1 MSDYIDQKEREYQN
15 EIVKLFCDELKY
27 DYLGKL
33 QYAKSKTTLDNGEKN
48 SPIIDSEVRRFLSSP
63 SNHYTDFQI
72 EEALRIL
79 KEETRLPDKKRG
91 ILSDTSNSVYERLI
105 THIAIQPDAEHKHEN
120 VTLFDFDNPFTNHF
134 AIAEEVSYIDPLTGK
149 HSRPDIVVYVNGIAL
164 CVIELKRS
172 TVSLEEGIKQSLSNE
187 LDLIPSFFTT
197 TQFTVAASDKNGFKY
212 ATILTPQKFWCHWKR
227 DDHAVGVKLTDKE
240 SFREFFRK
248 DVFFDLFRNGVIND
262 GGRKKVMRP
271 HQFHALRAA
280 MPRLKEKTDG
290 VIWHSQGSGKSL
302 TMVWLAKYI
311 RRNFN
316 NPRVLVIT
324 DRTELDVQINNT
336 FLGASESIYQAKSA
350 DDLLDALQMA
360 NRVKDNSH
368 KSWLV
373 CSLIHKFGRHINPE
387 TGKEEVGDDNANIPL
402 EKYLEEL
409 QALLKAKYPNGFK
422 AKGEHKFVF
431 VDECHRTQGGRLHEA
446 MRAIMGSDVMF
457 IGFTGTPLL
466 HEEKKKGGYAQYTK
480 VANES
485 EHRFGPFIHKY
496 LHKEAVDD
504 KVILDLQYEGRDV
517 EQEVSD
523 KNKLDE
529 KLDEMMKGVAE
540 ENRRNIEDRW
550 ATVQKIYSS
559 KERIERIANSIF
571 DDMARYPLNQDW
583 CNAMLVCDSIY
594 SAYKYYQYFQHKAD
608 NTILKDRCAVVTSY
622 NPNDGDLRKKEDGDE
637 ATQDE
642 AKFKNEMATQS
653 HKDLGVR
660 NAEEYEV
667 KAKRLFVNQPAC
679 MKLLIVVDKL
689 LTGFDAPSATYLY
702 IDKDMR
708 DHNLF
713 QAICRVNRLGVDLKR
728 DPDDENSET
737 IFTHKEFGFIVDFKH
752 TFSNIKNAITNF
764 NDANGG
770 LSGYDPE
777 DIEGLLEDAITRNK
791 KRLND
796 AKEAYD
802 AMRSDWERQGIH
814 TVDEVVEYFLTDFEN
829 NPAKERRL
837 LFYKITQ
844 AFVVAY
850 HNIADY
856 IIRAGFTQEEAD
868 CLHKSACEAS
878 SLRQRVKQASDEDFD
893 VKMRDPQM
901 RQLLDRYIRADEAD
915 TIIPATADFSFL
927 DLLTSSSNTDDAARK
942 AEEEAGSKKAAAE
955 KITAKARLVINDWK
969 QRDKAQGESFAVRLQ
984 TIIDEIKK
992 ETEVT
997 VETIKQLIELIKSM
1011 NGKSATPESL
1021 TSDFEKAL
1029 WNNRSDWTKLDNDAA
1044 IELILTISEYF
1055 QIKVFDG
1062 WKDLTRPA
1070 GFKCLKG
1077 LNKILGENSNEE
1089 QIYAVH
1095 SIAAN
1100 NL

>member
-1 MSDYIDQKEREYQN
+1 MNDYIDQKEREYQN
-15 EIVKLFCDELKY
+15 EIVKLFRDELQY

-33 QYAKSKTTLDNGEKN
+33 QYAKNKNTLDNGQKN
-48 SPIIDSEVRRFLSSP
+48 SPIIEEEVRRFLSSEC
-63 SNHYTDFQI
+63 NHYTDLQI
-72 EEALRIL
+72 EEAIHII
-79 KEETRLPDKKRG
+79 KEETQLSDKKRG
-91 ILSDTSNSVYERLI
+91 ILSDTSNCVYERLT
-105 THIAIQPDAEHKHEN
+105 THISIQPDAEHNHEN
-120 VTLFDFDNPFTNHF
+120 VSLFNFNDPLKNNF

-172 TVSLEEGIKQSLSNE
+172 TVSLEEGIKQTLSNE

-197 TQFTVAASDKNGFKY
+197 TQYTVAASDKNGFKY
-212 ATILTPQKFWCHWKR
+212 ATILTPQKFWCHWKH
-227 DDHAVGVKLTDKE
+227 DDHSIGEKLTDKE
-240 SFREFFRK
+240 AFREFFRK
-248 DVFFDLFRNGVIND
+248 DVFFDLFRYGVIND
-262 GGRKKVMRP
+262 GGKKKVMRP

-280 MPRLKEKTDG
+280 MPRLKEKRDG

-311 RRNFN
+311 RKNFS

-336 FLGASESIYQAKSA
+336 FLGTGEKIYQTKSA
-350 DDLLDALQMA
+350 DDLLDALQMT
-360 NRVKDNSH
+360 NRGKNNDH
-368 KSWLV
+368 KSWLI

-387 TGKEEVGDDNANIPL
+387 TGKEELGDDNASVPL
-402 EKYLEEL
+402 ERYLNEL
-409 QALLKAKYPNGFK
+409 QELLKTKYPNGFN

-446 MRAIMGSDVMF
+446 MRSIMGNDVMF

-466 HEEKKKGGYAQYTK
+466 HEEKKKGGYAQYVK
-480 VANES
+480 VANET

-504 KVILDLQYEGRDV
+504 KVIHDLQYEGRDV
-517 EQEVSD
+517 EQQVSD
-523 KNKLDE
+523 KSKLDA
-529 KLDEMMKGVAE
+529 KLEEMMQGVAE
-540 ENRRNIEDRW
+540 ENRKNIEDRW

-571 DDMARYPLNQDW
+571 DDMARYPLDQDW

-622 NPNDGDLRKKEDGDE
+622 NPSDYDLRKKEDGDE

-653 HKDLGVR
+653 YKDLGVR
-660 NAEEYEV
+660 NADEYEA
-667 KAKRLFVNQPAC
+667 KAKRIFVNQPSR

-713 QAICRVNRLGVDLKR
+713 QAICRVNRLGVDLKK
-728 DPDDENSET
+728 DPDDDNSPT
-737 IFTHKEFGFIVDFKH
+737 IFTHKEFGLIVDFKH
-752 TFSNIKNAITNF
+752 TFANIRDAITNF
-764 NDANGG
+764 NDENGG
-770 LSGYDPE
+770 FSGYDPE
-777 DIEGLLEDAITRNK
+777 DVEGLLEDAITRNK
-791 KRLND
+791 KRLKE

-802 AMRSDWERQGIH
+802 AMQSDWERQGIS
-814 TVDEVVEYFLTDFEN
+814 TADEVVDYFQTDFEN
-829 NPAKERRL
+829 NPAKERRM

-850 HNIADY
+850 HNIADH
-856 IIRAGFTQEEAD
+856 IIRAGFTEEEANK
-868 CLHKSACEAS
+868 LHKKVCEAS
-878 SLRQRVKQASDEDFD
+878 SLSQRVKQASAEDFD
-893 VKMRDPQM
+893 LKMRDPQM
-901 RQLLDRYIRADEAD
+901 RQLLDRYIRAEEAD

-927 DLLTSSSNTDDAARK
+927 DFLTSSSNTDDATKK

-955 KITAKARLVINDWK
+955 KITAKARIVINDWK
-969 QRDKAQGESFAVRLQ
+969 QRDKAQGESFAARLQ
-984 TIIDEIKK
+984 AIIDEMRR
-992 ETEVT
+992 ETEIT
-997 VETIKQLIELIKSM
+997 VETIKQLIELIKAM
-1011 NGKSATPESL
+1011 HGKSKTPEVLKSN
-1021 TSDFEKAL
+1021 FEKAL
-1029 WNNRSDWTKLDNDAA
+1029 WNNRKDWTAVEDDAI
-1044 IELILTISEYF
+1044 IEQILCISNFF
-1055 QIKVFDG
+1055 QTKVFDG

-1089 QIYAVH
+1089 QIYVVH

>member
-1 MSDYIDQKEREYQN
+1 MNEYIDQKEREYQN
-15 EIVKLFCDELKY
+15 EIVQLFRDELKY

-33 QYAKSKTTLDNGEKN
+33 QYAKNKTTLDNGTKN
-48 SPIIDSEVRRFLSSP
+48 SPIIEEELRRFLSSKCG
-63 SNHYTDFQI
+63 HYTDFQI
-72 EEALRIL
+72 EEAIRII
-79 KEETRLPDKKRG
+79 KEETWLPDKKRG
-91 ILSDTSNSVYERLI
+91 VLSDTSNCVYERLT
-105 THIAIQPDAEHKHEN
+105 THIAIQPDAEHNHEN
-120 VTLFDFDNPFTNHF
+120 VSLFNFEKPLENNF

-172 TVSLEEGIKQSLSNE
+172 TVTLEEGIKQTLSNE

-197 TQFTVAASDKNGFKY
+197 IQYTVAASDKNGFKY
-212 ATILTPQKFWCHWKR
+212 ATILTPQKFWCHWKH
-227 DDHAVGVKLTDKE
+227 DSYSIGEKLTDKE
-240 SFREFFRK
+240 AFREFFKK
-248 DVFFDLFRNGVIND
+248 DVFFDLFRYGVIND
-262 GGRKKVMRP
+262 GGKKKVMRP
-271 HQFHALRAA
+271 HQFYALCAA
-280 MPRLKEKTDG
+280 IPRLKEKSDG

-324 DRTELDVQINNT
+324 DRTELDIQINNT
-336 FLGASESIYQAKSA
+336 FLGASEKIYQAKNA
-350 DDLLDALQMA
+350 DDLLDALQMT
-360 NRVKDNSH
+360 NREKNNDH
-368 KSWLV
+368 KSWLI

-387 TGKEEVGDDNANIPL
+387 TGKEELGDDNAPIPL
-402 EKYLEEL
+402 EKYLNEL
-409 QALLKAKYPNGFK
+409 QELLKTKYPNGFN

-446 MRAIMGSDVMF
+446 MRSIMGNDVMF

-466 HEEKKKGGYAQYTK
+466 HDEKKKGGYVQYNK
-480 VANES
+480 VANETV
-485 EHRFGPFIHKY
+485 HRFGPFIHKY

-517 EQEVSD
+517 EQQVSD
-523 KNKLDE
+523 KKKLDE

-540 ENRRNIEDRW
+540 ENRKNIEDRW

-571 DDMARYPLNQDW
+571 DDMDCYPLNQDW

-594 SAYKYYQYFQHKAD
+594 SAYKYYQYFQHKSD

-622 NPNDGDLRKKEDGDE
+622 TPSDYDLRKKEDGDE

-642 AKFKNEMATQS
+642 AKFKNEMATLS
-653 HKDLGVR
+653 YKDLGVR
-660 NAEEYEV
+660 SADEYEA
-667 KAKRLFVNQPAC
+667 KAKCMFVKQPSR

-713 QAICRVNRLGVDLKR
+713 QAICRVNRLGVDLKT
-728 DPDDENSET
+728 DPDDDDSAT
-737 IFTHKEFGFIVDFKH
+737 IFSHKEFGLIVDFKH
-752 TFSNIKNAITNF
+752 TFANIQNAMTNF
-764 NDANGG
+764 NDEHGG
-770 LSGYDPE
+770 FSGYDPE
-777 DIEGLLEDAITRNK
+777 DVKGLLEDAIMRNK

-802 AMRSDWERQGIH
+802 AMQSDWERLGIR
-814 TVDEVVEYFLTDFEN
+814 TADEVVDYFLTNFEN
-829 NPAKERRL
+829 NPAKERRM

-850 HNIADY
+850 HNIANY
-856 IIRAGFTQEEAD
+856 IIRAGFTEEEANNF
-868 CLHKSACEAS
+868 HTKVCEAS
-878 SLRQRVKQASDEDFD
+878 SLSLRVKQASDEDFD

-901 RQLLDRYIRADEAD
+901 RQLLDRYIRAEEAD
-915 TIIPATADFSFL
+915 AIIPATADFSFL
-927 DLLTSSSNTDDAARK
+927 NLLTSSSNTDNVTKK

-955 KITAKARLVINDWK
+955 KITAKARIVINDWK
-969 QRDKAQGESFAVRLQ
+969 QRDKAQGESFAARLQ
-984 TIIDEIKK
+984 AIIDEMKK
-992 ETEVT
+992 ETEIT
-997 VETIKQLIELIKSM
+997 VETIRRLIELIKTMHS
-1011 NGKSATPESL
+1011 KSQTPEML
-1021 TSDFEKAL
+1021 KSDFEKAL
-1029 WNNRSDWTKLDNDAA
+1029 WNNRKDWTALEDDAI
-1044 IELILTISEYF
+1044 IEQIRCISNFF

-1089 QIYAVH
+1089 QIYVVH